1 MPQPTQPVQQ
11 PEYMTGVNG
20 EQFQVVNNHDFTP
33 KSNIENQPTQPV
45 QQSNPVSQNFSPS
58 QPAQQPQ
65 NANYYNVGVGREQEI
80 INNIGEGIKN
90 DGRVQQA
97 INSGDFDAFKKIY
110 GYETADGTKRKI
122 LEDQWAASTRHDSDS
137 LFQGIL
143 SGRTFAQ
150 NIQNSPDYAR
160 AKIRA
165 TNYQKYSNA
174 SVGELAQYLRSGDLL
189 QGSQT
194 YTDLL
199 NSPQAA
205 QKLREARV
213 YAGNNYSPN
222 LENISSKTNSEIA
235 QSSPAT
241 KSMFDDGVITPEEY
255 DQALQTPAITEKMK
269 DVETKKNK
277 YDKLKAEWDEI
288 ENDVNKDSRYSGLS
302 ATGKRALMAD
312 RQKGIRMQLQIAADE
327 YNNGLG
333 TLTEMKKTQANILE
347 MNFAMYKDQKAFAQ
361 QKELAQFNADLS
373 LKTSQREFEQKLQQ
387 QQQMANDP
395 YTAINQ
401 MVDEYKK
408 LGVPMQRSVQ
418 QMVADYQASGK
429 DLATYLTEL
438 NKTIQTKPEW
448 QAIQQANLQKLNP
461 TEYRDFGGQVYKI
474 QNGQLVPTGIST
486 DKDKF

>member
-1 MPQPTQPVQQ
+1 M
-11 PEYMTGVNG
+11 
-20 EQFQVVNNHDFTP
+20 
-33 KSNIENQPTQPV
+33 
-45 QQSNPVSQNFSPS
+45 
-58 QPAQQPQ
+58 
-65 NANYYNVGVGREQEI
+65 
-80 INNIGEGIKN
+80 
-90 DGRVQQA
+90 
-97 INSGDFDAFKKIY
+97 
-110 GYETADGTKRKI
+110 
-122 LEDQWAASTRHDSDS
+122 
-137 LFQGIL
+137 
-143 SGRTFAQ
+143 
-150 NIQNSPDYAR
+150 
-160 AKIRA
+160 
-165 TNYQKYSNA
+165 
-174 SVGELAQYLRSGDLL
+174 GELAQYLRSGDLL

-199 NSPQAA
+199 NNPQAS
-205 QKLREARV
+205 QKLKEARV

-222 LENISSKTNSEIA
+222 LENISNKTNSEIA

-269 DVETKKNK
+269 DVEAKKNK

-333 TLTEMKKTQANILE
+333 TLTEMKKTQASILE

-395 YTAINQ
+395 YTAISQ

-461 TEYRDFGGQVYKI
+461 TEYRDFG
-474 QNGQLVPTGIST
+474 
-486 DKDKF
+486 